1 MTPAF
6 SVSVGAVGARVNDRL
21 LALEVV
27 DQEGNRSDSCRIEID
42 DRNGLVQIPDRGAN
56 ISIQM
61 GYRETG
67 LQDMGSFIVD
77 EVTANGWPQ
86 KLLILGRSADLT
98 NALKSPRSFSYKDMT
113 LGQVVQQIASR
124 HGLSGSAS
132 GAVGS
137 LKYKH
142 LAQTEESDM
151 NFLTRLAMRHDA
163 LFAVK
168 NGQIIFKKRG
178 ESMGGSATVRHP
190 GNLLEYRVTFQDRQA
205 FGSGLSEWWDRQK
218 AARTRESGSG
228 GSGSASSMAT
238 PLAEDGQQQA
248 TDMAGSTGSSHSR
261 MEKIGEFTII
271 GDPTIRA
278 EMSISVSGVKPGVDG
293 SYRVKAV
300 THQLSNQG
308 YRTTIIGESM

>member
-6 SVSVGAVGARVNDRL
+6 SVSVGGTGARLNDRL
-21 LALEVV
+21 LAIEVV
-27 DQEGNRSDSCRIEID
+27 DQEGNRSDSCRIEVD
-42 DRNGLVQIPDRGAN
+42 DRDGRVSIPSRGAN
-56 ISIQM
+56 ISVQL

-77 EVTANGWPQ
+77 EVTAAGWPQ
-86 KLLILGRSADLT
+86 KLLIMGRSADMT
-98 NALKSPRSFSYKDMT
+98 QALKSPRSFSYKNMS
-113 LGQVVQQIASR
+113 LGDIVQQIAGR

-132 GAVGS
+132 GAIGGQQ
-137 LKYKH
+137 YKH

-168 NGQIIFKKRG
+168 NGQLIFKKRG
-178 ESMGGSATVRHP
+178 ESMGGSASITHP
-190 GNLLEYRVTFQDRQA
+190 GNLLEYRVTYQDRQSY
-205 FGSGLSEWWDRQK
+205 GSGTAEWWDRGK
-218 AARTRESGSG
+218 AARTRESGGGGG
-228 GSGSASSMAT
+228 GSAESMVT

-248 TDMAGSTGSSHSR
+248 GDTAGSTGSSHSR
-261 MEKIGEFTII
+261 MERIGEFTII
-271 GDPTIRA
+271 GNPSMRA
-278 EMSISVSGVKPGVDG
+278 EMSVSVSGVKGGVDG

-308 YRTTIIGESM
+308 YRTTVIGESM